1 MAEENKNRRDIAEKE
16 LENSSLEEMFVSLEE
31 VIQKLEKE
39 EITLEESFSLYQQGM
54 GLLKMCN
61 GKIDAV
67 EKKVLILDEY
77 GESHEF

>member
-39 EITLEESFSLYQQGM
+39 EISLEESFSLYQQGM
-54 GLLKMCN
+54 ELLKMCN

>member
-39 EITLEESFSLYQQGM
+39 EISLEESFSLYQQGM

-61 GKIDAV
+61 GKIDSV